1 MVVGHRLITL
11 GLVCFRAPMLIDP
24 SHRAPRNWLMAYR
37 RHHDSLLVWTC
48 LLGIIH
54 YLPTSPGP
62 AMNAELLLQW
72 LVIAPLMLWSTWRV
86 AKQFAPRSIAAMQN
100 RIAQALVK
108 RGYPKV
114 GSWMQSGST
123 DAGCGSGCSS
133 CNACGPST
141 PEIKDTPVQWRD
153 AGPR

>member
-1 MVVGHRLITL
+1 
-11 GLVCFRAPMLIDP
+11 
-24 SHRAPRNWLMAYR
+24 
-37 RHHDSLLVWTC
+37 
-48 LLGIIH
+48 
-54 YLPTSPGP
+54 
-62 AMNAELLLQW
+62 MNAELLLQW

-100 RIAQALVK
+100 RIAQVLVK
-108 RGYPKV
+108 RGYQRL

>member
-1 MVVGHRLITL
+1 MT
-11 GLVCFRAPMLIDP
+11 
-24 SHRAPRNWLMAYR
+24 
-37 RHHDSLLVWTC
+37 
-48 LLGIIH
+48 
-54 YLPTSPGP
+54 
-62 AMNAELLLQW
+62 AELLLQW

-108 RGYPKV
+108 RGYPRV

-123 DAGCGSGCSS
+123 DAG